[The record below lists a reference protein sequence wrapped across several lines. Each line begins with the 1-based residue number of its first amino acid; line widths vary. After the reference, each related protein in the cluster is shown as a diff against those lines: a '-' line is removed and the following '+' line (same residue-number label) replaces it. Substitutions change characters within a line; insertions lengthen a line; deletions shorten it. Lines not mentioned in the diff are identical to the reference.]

1 MPVAVLEKGKQPGSH
16 LLSGAVVNPVS
27 LRRLFEGRLST
38 SDMPFAG
45 RVEHE
50 SVYYLTPKRAL
61 RIPTPPTMHNSGNY
75 VASLSQFG
83 RWLAEQAEEAG
94 ATILPE
100 TTGHAL
106 LVDGRVRGVRTGD
119 RGRGRAGEELGNFEP
134 GSDVHARV
142 TVLAEGTQ
150 GHLTGVAL
158 DHFGLQGDN
167 PQVWA
172 LGVKEVWKVA
182 KPLDRVIHTMGWP
195 LRGGK
200 KYREFGGSFVYPIGD
215 DMVTVGMVVGLDY
228 RDAELSVHDLLQE
241 LKTHPLLRKL
251 LDGGERVAWGA
262 KTIPE
267 GGFVSLPRQLHAPG
281 ILICGDGAGLVNV
294 PALKGI
300 HYAVESGRLAAEA
313 AFAALQPGEAVGRR
327 GALAGY
333 DEALRES
340 FVWSDLKQVRNMRQA
355 FGRGFWLGGAMAGAM
370 TASRGALPA
379 GRRGDGA
386 RRRPGAD
393 PHRPR
398 EELPGGGR
406 QAHVRQALVRLPL
419 REQDPRRRAEPHPR
433 TRPRSARARRALD
446 AHVPGRG
453 VRGRRGGGRR
463 RRPRRG
469 HTVELRPVRR
479 DHGERRPP
487 DATRGRLRPGVHAHV
502 AAVTL
507 RSPCLHRGGA
517 AIARTHAG
525 WGRFVTLLSPCLT
538 PGSSWRTSRQ
548 RARRSRGGSTGRRR
562 SPPRRSVRGP
572 ARNVYLKAELF
583 QKTGSFKPR
592 GVLTNLAAAH
602 PGGAGTRRDRHLR
615 RQPRPGARL
624 GRGHRGARRAARD
637 VARRERGEDRGD
649 AGLRRGSRPRV
660 VRPHGGLR
668 AAR

>member
-1 MPVAVLEKGKQPGSH
+1 VRPSDYPPPFDPNEFVVAPGEPEIEVGVLIVGAGPAGLACAIRLGQLLEDAPELAGRLGDVPVAVLEKGKQPGSH
-16 LLSGAVVNPVS
+16 LLSGAVVNPRS
-27 LRRLFEGRLST
+27 LRSLFEGRLRT
-38 SDMPFAG
+38 SDMPFSG

-50 SVYYLTPKRAL
+50 SVYYLTAKRAL

-75 VASLSQFG
+75 VASLSQLG

-106 LVDGRVRGVRTGD
+106 LVDGRVQGVRTGD
-119 RGRGRAGEELGNFEP
+119 RGRGRGGEELSNFEP

-182 KPLDRVIHTMGWP
+182 KPLDHVIHTLGWP
-195 LRGGK
+195 LRAGR
-200 KYREFGGSFVYPIGD
+200 KYREFGGSFVYPMGD

-228 RDAELSVHDLLQE
+228 RDAELSVHDVLQE

-281 ILICGDGAGLVNV
+281 LLICGDAAGLVNV

-333 DEALRES
+333 DESLQES

-370 TASRGALPA
+370 TASRGHFPPGDARTEPDADQELIRTDRAKRYPA
-379 GRRGDGA
+379 PDGTLTFDKLSSVFLSGNATRDDAPNHIRVRNRVPQEVAELWARLCPAAVYEVGEEAGDEDVHVEITPSNCVQCGA
-386 RRRPGAD
+386 ITAK
-393 PHRPR
+393 
-398 EELPGGGR
+398 GGR
-406 QAHVRQALVRLPL
+406 
-419 REQDPRRRAEPHPR
+419 
-433 TRPRSARARRALD
+433 
-446 AHVPGRG
+446 
-453 VRGRRGGGRR
+453 
-463 RRPRRG
+463 
-469 HTVELRPVRR
+469 
-479 DHGERRPP
+479 
-487 DATRGRLRPGVHAHV
+487 
-502 AAVTL
+502 
-507 RSPCLHRGGA
+507 
-517 AIARTHAG
+517 
-525 WGRFVTLLSPCLT
+525 LT
-538 PGSSWRTSRQ
+538 P
-548 RARRSRGGSTGRRR
+548 
-562 SPPRRSVRGP
+562 P
-572 ARNVYLKAELF
+572 E
-583 QKTGSFKPR
+583 
-592 GVLTNLAAAH
+592 
-602 PGGAGTRRDRHLR
+602 GGAGPDYKLT
-615 RQPRPGARL
+615 
-624 GRGHRGARRAARD
+624 
-637 VARRERGEDRGD
+637 
-649 AGLRRGSRPRV
+649 
-660 VRPHGGLR
+660 
-668 AAR
+668 

>member
-1 MPVAVLEKGKQPGSH
+1 MKPSNYPPPFTPNEFVVAPGEPEIDVGVLIVGAGPAGLACAIRLGQLLEDAPELAERLGDVPVAVLEKGKQPGSH
-16 LLSGAVVNPVS
+16 LLSGAVVNPIA
-27 LRRLFEGRLST
+27 LRRLFKGRLRT

-61 RIPTPPTMHNSGNY
+61 RIPTPPTMRNSGNY

-119 RGRGRAGEELGNFEP
+119 RGRGRGGEELGNFEP

-182 KPLDRVIHTMGWP
+182 KPLDHVIHTMGWP
-195 LRGGK
+195 LRAAA
-200 KYREFGGSFVYPIGD
+200 KYREFGGSFVYPIGQ

-228 RDAELSVHDLLQE
+228 RDAELSVHDVLQE
-241 LKTHPLLRKL
+241 LKTHPLLRKV

-267 GGFVSLPRQLHAPG
+267 GGFVSLPKQLHAPG
-281 ILICGDGAGLVNV
+281 LLICGDGAGLVNV

-333 DEALRES
+333 DESLQRS

-355 FGRGFWLGGAMAGAM
+355 FGRGFWLGGALAGAM
-370 TASRGALPA
+370 TASRGHFPPGDARTEPDADQDVIRTDRAKSYPA
-379 GRRGDGA
+379 PDGTLTFDKLSSVFISGNATRDDAPNHIRVRDRVPQEVAELWARMCPAAVYEVGEEAGDEDVHVEITPSNCVQCGA
-386 RRRPGAD
+386 ITAK
-393 PHRPR
+393 
-398 EELPGGGR
+398 GGR
-406 QAHVRQALVRLPL
+406 
-419 REQDPRRRAEPHPR
+419 
-433 TRPRSARARRALD
+433 
-446 AHVPGRG
+446 
-453 VRGRRGGGRR
+453 
-463 RRPRRG
+463 
-469 HTVELRPVRR
+469 
-479 DHGERRPP
+479 
-487 DATRGRLRPGVHAHV
+487 
-502 AAVTL
+502 
-507 RSPCLHRGGA
+507 
-517 AIARTHAG
+517 
-525 WGRFVTLLSPCLT
+525 LT
-538 PGSSWRTSRQ
+538 P
-548 RARRSRGGSTGRRR
+548 
-562 SPPRRSVRGP
+562 P
-572 ARNVYLKAELF
+572 E
-583 QKTGSFKPR
+583 
-592 GVLTNLAAAH
+592 
-602 PGGAGTRRDRHLR
+602 GGAGPDYKLT
-615 RQPRPGARL
+615 
-624 GRGHRGARRAARD
+624 
-637 VARRERGEDRGD
+637 
-649 AGLRRGSRPRV
+649 
-660 VRPHGGLR
+660 
-668 AAR
+668 